1 MVCLEDCLRSC
12 GYYRQKAIKHEAE
25 EIMSIQKER
34 AILALEDGTIYRG
47 YAFGHR
53 GETVGEV
60 VFNTSMTGYQE
71 IMTDPS
77 YSGQIVTITYPHVGN
92 YGVAIYDMESN
103 QPYVR
108 GFIAREFSECFSN
121 HRAQQSLEDFMKQH
135 GVVSIQGMDT
145 RALVRRLRSG
155 GVVRGVIA
163 HRSFSCPDDPF
174 GEFTREEEKACV
186 QRACDHYEHHDMTR
200 EVTTSLPYAFPTLQQ
215 GKRVVLMDFGIKHSI
230 IKRLSEV
237 GIEPIVV
244 PAHTTAAQIMALQP
258 HGLFL
263 SNGPGD
269 PATPLYAHE
278 TAWELMGLLPTFGIC
293 LGHQL
298 LGLAAGGKTYKLKF
312 GHRGG
317 NHPVKNLLTGTVEIT
332 SQNHGYALD
341 LDSVPNQV
349 FTATH
354 VNLNDGTLEGMMHV
368 RYPVF
373 SVQYHPEASPG
384 PHDSH
389 YLFRRFIEEID
400 LFEGAIGTP
409 IQRGTLGDLGFDK

>member
-1 MVCLEDCLRSC
+1 
-12 GYYRQKAIKHEAE
+12 
-25 EIMSIQKER
+25 MSIDISMKRAQRGGMGGVSMIRKER
-34 AILALEDGTIYRG
+34 AILALEDGTVYRG

-77 YSGQIVTITYPHVGN
+77 YNGQIVTMTYPHIGN

-103 QPYVR
+103 QSYIR
-108 GFIAREFSECFSN
+108 GFIGREFSESYSN
-121 HRAQQSLEDFMKQH
+121 FRAEQSLQAFMEQY
-135 GVVSIQGMDT
+135 GVVSIQGIDT

-155 GVVRGVIA
+155 GVVKGVVV
-163 HRSFSCPDDPF
+163 HRSFTHPKDPF
-174 GEFTREEEKACV
+174 GEYSPEEEQVYV
-186 QRACDHYEHHDMTR
+186 QRALEHQDIAGHDMTR
-200 EVTTSLPYAFPTLQQ
+200 EVTTPLPYAFPTLKQ
-215 GKRVVLMDFGIKHSI
+215 GKRVVLMDFGIKHKI
-230 IKRLSEV
+230 IECLSEV

-244 PAHTTAAQIMALQP
+244 PAHTTPAQIMALQP

-269 PATPLYAHE
+269 PAPLEYAHK

-293 LGHQL
+293 LGHQI

-317 NHPVKNLLTGTVEIT
+317 NHPVKNLLTNTVEIT
-332 SQNHGYALD
+332 SQNHGYVVD
-341 LDSVPNQV
+341 LESIPNTI
-349 FTATH
+349 FRATH
-354 VNLNDGTLEGMMHV
+354 ISLNDQTLEGMAHAY
-368 RYPVF
+368 YPVF

-384 PHDSH
+384 PHDSS
-389 YLFRRFIEEID
+389 YLFKRYIEEID
-400 LFEGAIGTP
+400 LFDGSVGTP
-409 IQRGTLGDLGFDK
+409 IGRGSLGQLGV